1 MSVEFSADEVFAMAE
16 QIERN
21 GGRFY
26 RKAAEKAEGEAKEI
40 LVRFAV
46 MEDEHERTFQALRA
60 ELPDE
65 ARRPLVFDPE
75 GDLGLYVNAMADGY
89 VFNVREDPS
98 TTLTGDETVE
108 ELFEVALGREKE
120 AVVFYVGLKAAVP
133 AEVGQDRIDR
143 IIREELGHIGI
154 LSRQL
159 AMRR

>member
-46 MEDEHERTFQALRA
+46 MEDEHERTFQTMRA
-60 ELPDE
+60 ELPEE
-65 ARRPLVFDPE
+65 ARQPLVFDPE
-75 GDLGLYVNAMADGY
+75 GDLGLYVKAMADGY

-98 TTLTGDETVE
+98 TALTGEETVE

-133 AEVGQDRIDR
+133 AEVGQDKIDR

-159 AMRR
+159 AKRR

>member
-26 RKAAEKAEGEAKEI
+26 RKAAEKAEGEAKDI
-40 LVRFAV
+40 LLRFAV
-46 MEDEHERTFQALRA
+46 MEDEHEKVFQAMRA
-60 ELPDE
+60 DLPEE
-65 ARRPLVFDPE
+65 ARRPLVFDPDD
-75 GDLGLYVNAMADGY
+75 DLGMYVKAMADGY

-98 TTLTGDETVE
+98 LSLTGEESVE
-108 ELFEVALGREKE
+108 ALLQMALGREKE
-120 AVVFYVGLKAAVP
+120 AVVFYVGMKSAVP
-133 AEVGQDRIDR
+133 AEVGQDKIDR

-159 AMRR
+159 AKRQ

>member
-21 GGRFY
+21 GARFY
-26 RKAAEKAEGEAKEI
+26 RKAADKAEGEAKEI
-40 LVRFAV
+40 LVRFAL
-46 MEDEHERTFQALRA
+46 MEDEHERTFQTMRA
-60 ELPDE
+60 ELPE
-65 ARRPLVFDPE
+65 AARQPLVFDPE
-75 GDLGLYVNAMADGY
+75 GDLGMYVKAMADGY

-98 TTLTGDETVE
+98 TTLTGEETVE
-108 ELFEVALGREKE
+108 ELFGMALGREKE

-133 AEVGQDRIDR
+133 AEVGQDKIDR

-159 AMRR
+159 AKRQ

>member
-21 GGRFY
+21 GARFY
-26 RKAAEKAEGEAKEI
+26 RKAADKAEGEAKGI

-46 MEDEHERTFQALRA
+46 MEDEHEKTFQALRA
-60 ELPDE
+60 ELPAA
-65 ARRPLVFDPE
+65 ARQPLVFDPE

-108 ELFEVALGREKE
+108 ELFEMALGREKE
-120 AVVFYVGLKAAVP
+120 AVVFYVGLKEAVP
-133 AEVGQDRIDR
+133 AEVGQDKIDR

-159 AMRR
+159 ARRR

>member
-21 GGRFY
+21 GARFY
-26 RKAAEKAEGEAKEI
+26 RRAAEKAEGEAREI

-46 MEDEHERTFQALRA
+46 MEDEHEKTFQAMRA
-60 ELPDE
+60 ELPE
-65 ARRPLVFDPE
+65 SARQPLVFDPE
-75 GDLGLYVNAMADGY
+75 GDLGLYVKAMADGY

-98 TTLTGDETVE
+98 VSLTGEESVET
-108 ELFEVALGREKE
+108 LFEMALGREKE

-133 AEVGQDRIDR
+133 AEVGQAKIDR
-143 IIREELGHIGI
+143 IIQEELGHIGI

-159 AMRR
+159 ARRR